1 MEFIV
6 RPVRSRK
13 AAGYLR
19 AVMVCVLLTGVWA
32 SAQQAAGLSAGV
44 GVDPANGYPKWYIDG
59 NGLQLAPCLDTTVAD
74 PCGLLAGAAIPNPAA
89 PISFPTNFP
98 DEVFYLRLTAKIT
111 GIGGGSGVATLGN
124 ALEGAFGGPTG
135 TAADGAGA
143 QIVFARFRFRV
154 TGGLVSGATYTMTGP
169 LGTQSFVAAA
179 AGTINFTDDRGCGA
193 LPPACDFSLSLLQP
207 NVGPFVRWDAAAPA
221 PPAGFI
227 GDPAIDHTV
236 TGSPFG
242 NNFFRIT
249 GPNVGG
255 PGVNIVQTN
264 VFLNIGKIFVR
275 PATTTTLTSSL
286 NPSIAGQAVTLTATV
301 APVAPATGVPAG
313 DVTFRDGATTI
324 GTATLNATG
333 HASIVVSTLAT
344 GNHSLT
350 AAYGGSLDF
359 LASTSAAVT
368 QVVNAQTTTTLTTT
382 PNPSTVGQAV
392 TLTATVA
399 PVAPAT
405 GVPTG
410 AVTFMDGATAIG
422 TATLGATG
430 SASIAVSTLANG
442 NHSLTAVYGGAG
454 NFLASTSAAVTQV
467 VNGATTTT
475 LTTTPN
481 PSTVGQGVT
490 LTATVVPVAPA
501 TGVPAG
507 VVTFRDGLATIGT
520 ATLGVTGSASI
531 VVSTLAAGSHSLT
544 AVYGGGGNFLA
555 STSAA
560 VTQVVNAGVTTTTL
574 TTTPNPSTAGQA
586 VTLTATVVTVAPATG
601 VPTGTV
607 TFRDGLTT
615 IGTAT
620 LGANGSASI
629 VVSTLAAGSHSL
641 TAAYGGSANFLAST
655 SAAVTQVVNGA
666 VNVTDTVSVNRAE
679 QVLAT
684 GELRVNGGNTRITGG
699 GFAASVSIFNGGAV
713 GSTCPGTLIAT
724 TAVSA
729 GNGGWAFRGITAQR
743 PTTVC
748 VKSAGGGVGTRAVTP
763 K

>member
-13 AAGYLR
+13 AAGILL
-19 AVMVCVLLTGVWA
+19 AVMVCVILTGGWA
-32 SAQQAAGLSAGV
+32 YAQQAAGLSAVG

-313 DVTFRDGATTI
+313 DVTFMDGTTAI

-333 HASIVVSTLAT
+333 
-344 GNHSLT
+344 G
-350 AAYGGSLDF
+350 
-359 LASTSAAVT
+359 
-368 QVVNAQTTTTLTTT
+368 
-382 PNPSTVGQAV
+382 
-392 TLTATVA
+392 
-399 PVAPAT
+399 
-405 GVPTG
+405 
-410 AVTFMDGATAIG
+410 
-422 TATLGATG
+422 
-430 SASIAVSTLANG
+430 ASIAVSTLANG

-467 VNGATTTT
+467 VDAETTTT

-481 PSTVGQGVT
+481 PSTVGQAVTLTARVVPVAPATGVPTGVVTFRDGATTIGTATLGATGSASIIVSTLALGNHSLTAVYGGSANFQTSTSAVVTQVVNAVNAATTTTLTATPNPSRFGQGVT

-507 VVTFRDGLATIGT
+507 V
-520 ATLGVTGSASI
+520 
-531 VVSTLAAGSHSLT
+531 
-544 AVYGGGGNFLA
+544 
-555 STSAA
+555 
-560 VTQVVNAGVTTTTL
+560 
-574 TTTPNPSTAGQA
+574 
-586 VTLTATVVTVAPATG
+586 
-601 VPTGTV
+601 V

-713 GSTCPGTLIAT
+713 GATCPGTLIAT

-743 PTTVC
+743 PITVC